1 MVPYFH
7 SILGRDF
14 DSEVRIEKFQRFRN
28 FPIPDS
34 RDSQKIPKLQNLWNF
49 SILTSESHPGPKIE
63 WKWCSIWPKWPDL
76 RDSSRD
82 SKDSK
87 SVKFFKFQLFNIRIG
102 SGALIWL
109 GKVPHLGKTVKFGV
123 FVERFYRFQKI
134 PEFLEFFDSDSRIG
148 FSDKNWVGKTPHTV
162 ILAKNGRIISQIGNR
177 LIKISWNQ
185 LIFYSDQSWSKS
197 HLYWI
202 YSWFLKIP
210 VATLLFGHF
219 YGPIKWLDWPSFS
232 EKAGLCWFF
241 IRKSKKAIRGLFHVW
256 QRPTHMQN
264 GVSKFQG
271 PGLGRGHFGL

>member
-1 MVPYFH
+1 MFFQINFCHWTQFCCWNKKIP
-7 SILGRDF
+7 SILEFFGISGISPQIPQICQIFPNWALFQLKLKPQNGFWRQKGEICKISLIWNLDSSDSKINSKLLESHKFLLFDIRIRSGTSIWVGKVSYLGRKAKYVIF
-14 DSEVRIEKFQRFRN
+14 VEKF
-28 FPIPDS
+28 
-34 RDSQKIPKLQNLWNF
+34 
-49 SILTSESHPGPKIE
+49 H
-63 WKWCSIWPKWPDL
+63 
-76 RDSSRD
+76 
-82 SKDSK
+82 
-87 SVKFFKFQLFNIRIG
+87 
-102 SGALIWL
+102 
-109 GKVPHLGKTVKFGV
+109 
-123 FVERFYRFQKI
+123 RFQKI

-148 FSDKNWVGKTPHTV
+148 FSDNNWVGKMPHIV
-162 ILAKNGRIISQIGNR
+162 ILAKNGRIMSQIGNR

-241 IRKSKKAIRGLFHVW
+241 IRKSKKAIRGVFHLW
-256 QRPTHMQN
+256 PSPTHTQN

-271 PGLGRGHFGL
+271 PGLGRGPFGL